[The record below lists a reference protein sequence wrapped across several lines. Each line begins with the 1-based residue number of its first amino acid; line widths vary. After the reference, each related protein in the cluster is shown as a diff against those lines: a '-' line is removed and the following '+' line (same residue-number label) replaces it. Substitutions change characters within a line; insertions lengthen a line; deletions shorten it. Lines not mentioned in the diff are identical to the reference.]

1 MIATNDNFSALTIFS
16 RPQPHTAPHCR
27 SQIQRRCNSATFVM
41 PQKRQNLWCTLKNIV
56 SKNDTM
62 FGETYKVEVSGVEK
76 VLTVSK
82 NDLTKVCKLHFCS

>member
-41 PQKRQNLWCTLKNIV
+41 PQKRQKLWCTLKKIV
-56 SKNDTM
+56 SKNNNM
-62 FGETYKVEVSGVEK
+62 FGIETYKVEVSGVEK
-76 VLTVSK
+76 VLTVST
-82 NDLTKVCKLHFCS
+82 NDLTVVCK